1 MGHKQFDHIVIGSGP
16 GGSLAASRLV
26 TETGARVLLLEA
38 GPRDKGVLFR
48 IPAGFLKYYVTNRF
62 YWPYAGEPEPQ
73 LAGRAPRLQ
82 NGKVLGGGSSVN
94 AMVHV
99 RGNRCDFDLWEEM
112 TGDAAWGAEAAWRT
126 YAALEANEVLG
137 APHHGVTGPLH
148 VSNPRYTD
156 VLSRAF
162 VAAAQGAG
170 HAFNADFNGERQAG
184 VGFYQLNTRDAR
196 RWSAVDAFLRPL
208 AADGR
213 LTLRTGVEVQ
223 RILVEKGRA
232 VGVVYMRDGELHEV
246 RSEGDIILSAGAIA
260 SPKLLMLSGIG
271 PADHLRANGIPVLH
285 DLPGVGANFMDHVEA
300 PVAAFTREPLG
311 YYKTDS
317 GWRSWLAGLRY
328 LLFRDGPASSNGVE
342 AGGFIRSDGTAAE
355 PDLQLFAVPGIYL
368 DKDTPNPPKG
378 YGITLN
384 ACLLRPKSRGRI
396 ELRSANPADTPRI
409 FTSFLKDPEDMET
422 MLRGL
427 GLVREI
433 LRQEPLASML
443 RAEALPGADVTGRE
457 AMIRHIGSFAKTVYH
472 PMGTCRMGRAGD
484 PMAVVDTDLRLR
496 GIDGLR
502 IVDASVMPGP
512 ISGNTASATYLV
524 ADTAMRKMLGQS
536 VRSEQVAA

>member
-1 MGHKQFDHIVIGSGP
+1 MRHEHFDHIVIGSGP
-16 GGSLAASRLV
+16 GGSLTANRLV
-26 TETGARVLLLEA
+26 TEAGARVLLLEA
-38 GPRDKGVLFR
+38 GPQDKGLLFR

-62 YWPYAGEPEPQ
+62 YWPYVGEPEPQ

-99 RGNRCDFDLWEEM
+99 RGNRGDFDVWQEM
-112 TGDAAWGAEAAWRT
+112 TGDPAWGADAAWRT

-137 APHHGVTGPLH
+137 APYHGVTGPLH

-170 HAFNADFNGERQAG
+170 HAFSADFNGERQTG
-184 VGFYQLNTRDAR
+184 VGFYQLNTRNAR
-196 RWSAVDAFLRPL
+196 RWSAVDAFVRPL
-208 AADGR
+208 AADPR

-223 RILVEKGRA
+223 RILLDKGRA
-232 VGVVYMRDGELHEV
+232 VGVVYMRDGQRHEV
-246 RSEGDIILSAGAIA
+246 RAQGDIILSAGAIA

-271 PADHLRANGIPVLH
+271 PADHLRSRDIPVLH
-285 DLPGVGANFMDHVEA
+285 DLPGVGTNFMDHVEA
-300 PVAAFTREPLG
+300 PIAAFTRDPLG
-311 YYKTDS
+311 YYKADS

-328 LLFRDGPASSNGVE
+328 LLFKDGPAASNGVE
-342 AGGFIRSDGTAAE
+342 AGGFIRSDGRAGE
-355 PDLQLFAVPGIYL
+355 PDLQLFAVPGIYV
-368 DKDTPNPPKG
+368 DRDTPNPPTG

-396 ELRSANPADTPRI
+396 ELRSASAADTPRI
-409 FTSFLKDPEDMET
+409 FTNFLKDPEDMET

-427 GLVREI
+427 GLLREI
-433 LRQEPLASML
+433 LRQEPLASMV
-443 RAEALPGADVTGRE
+443 RAEALPGADVTSRE
-457 AMIRHIGSFAKTVYH
+457 ALTRHIGAFAKTVYH
-472 PMGTCRMGRAGD
+472 PMGTCRMGRADD

-496 GIDGLR
+496 GIEGLR
-502 IVDASVMPGP
+502 IIDASVMPGP

-524 ADTAMRKMLGQS
+524 ADTAMRKMLAPKAK
-536 VRSEQVAA
+536 VERHAA